1 MTSVEEGT
9 MTAGW
14 IKRLGLP
21 LLLLFVLAA
30 CQTGPNPRNAAYGAG
45 AASSY
50 GYGGYGYG
58 GYGYGGCGYN
68 PCKPRRICPPGHIL
82 VRIPYSYGGPG
93 RLCKPYVRPCCKAP
107 PPCGWPGPGPCGGYT
122 RPIY

>member
-1 MTSVEEGT
+1 MA
-9 MTAGW
+9 AGW

-21 LLLLFVLAA
+21 LLLLSLLAA
-30 CQTGPNPRNAAYGAG
+30 CQTGPNPRTAALSVGQPSGYGG
-45 AASSY
+45 Y

-82 VRIPYSYGGPG
+82 VRIPYSHGGPG
-93 RLCKPYVRPCCKAP
+93 RICKPYARPCCKPTP
-107 PPCGWPGPGPCGGYT
+107 PPCGWPGPCGGAL
-122 RPIY
+122 RPVY